1 MIIFGVPLQN
11 TEDRMQIGS
20 VVPEILKT
28 GLKHHISD
36 LTKISIFSTIIDFF
50 RKTKNTPRAMIITYH
65 MPKTA
70 SKSVHWILSYD
81 RGHKQTNRQR
91 NKRTTKDFFHP
102 SQNYSLA
109 PFHSASLKLLYSGE
123 KLVKKPVLFLWR
135 WTENKFLVWFR
146 ACYHI
151 AVLPISDRLLKRRIF
166 SWTFYLSL
174 V

>member
-11 TEDRMQIGS
+11 TDDRMQIGS

-81 RGHKQTNRQR
+81 RGHTDKHTNKQTDKQTD
-91 NKRTTKDFFHP
+91 NKSFFSP
-102 SQNYSLA
+102 ESKLFACSISFRFAQITPPIFNIFPEFLY
-109 PFHSASLKLLYSGE
+109 LK
-123 KLVKKPVLFLWR
+123 
-135 WTENKFLVWFR
+135 
-146 ACYHI
+146 
-151 AVLPISDRLLKRRIF
+151 
-166 SWTFYLSL
+166 
-174 V
+174 